1 MNRVPA
7 SKWDKLHGTILRTSA
22 ELLSGQE
29 WLKTRSSRMSVG
41 MLSPSSAAE
50 VCGADD
56 GRYNAVPVLPQGA
69 SDVQSIR
76 AAQTTDPRAKQTRPL
91 WPFTK
96 VGQGKFTAWPTTAD
110 GSRSGTK
117 LRPK

>member
-1 MNRVPA
+1 MV
-7 SKWDKLHGTILRTSA
+7 
-22 ELLSGQE
+22 E
-29 WLKTRSSRMSVG
+29 TRSSRMSVG